1 MSKLLYYPGQIKKPD
16 YPSCGDEE
24 DVCENYVMT
33 GCTINGIMI
42 EDYPNEY
49 CLTSPDNERCA
60 IIEGVGWA
68 VRISLLI
75 GVYQRVLK
83 M

>member
-1 MSKLLYYPGQIKKPD
+1 
-16 YPSCGDEE
+16 
-24 DVCENYVMT
+24 MT
-33 GCTINGIMI
+33 GCTIDGIMI

-60 IIEGVGWA
+60 IIEGVGCA
-68 VRISLLI
+68 VRISLLK